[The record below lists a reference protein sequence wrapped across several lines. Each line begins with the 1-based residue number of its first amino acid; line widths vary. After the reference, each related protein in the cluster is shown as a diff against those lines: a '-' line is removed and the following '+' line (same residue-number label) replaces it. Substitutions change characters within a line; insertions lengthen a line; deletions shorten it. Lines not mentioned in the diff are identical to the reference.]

1 MEIIEK
7 PKRTISPEQ
16 KEKMRLGKIKAKE
29 AKLKAEA
36 EPKPEVATEQTEP
49 EEQEYNYDMTNI
61 NKIIEEE
68 EAKLNLINEE
78 ASPKAYEVATE
89 PTEKKKITNNRTRE
103 RMLELNKIKTENA
116 YAKMKVKEEIK
127 ELKKKKY
134 NHELEMAL
142 KLKEKLEKETAKM
155 NKIKEEKETNNL
167 IISSSTEAL
176 KKKYLEE
183 AKKRIL
189 NDLFS

>member
-36 EPKPEVATEQTEP
+36 EPTEPKPEEASPKAYEVATEQTEP
-49 EEQEYNYDMTNI
+49 
-61 NKIIEEE
+61 

-89 PTEKKKITNNRTRE
+89 PPKATEVIEKKKITNNRTRE

-116 YAKMKVKEEIK
+116 YTKMKVKEEIK
-127 ELKKKKY
+127 ELKKKKH

-155 NKIKEEKETNNL
+155 NKIKEEKEINNL
-167 IISSSTEAL
+167 IVSSSTEAL
-176 KKKYLEE
+176 RKKYLEE
-183 AKKRIL
+183 AKKRVL
-189 NDLFS
+189 SDLFS